1 MVFATIIS
9 FSSLLDFAGY
19 GTFSRLISYANG
31 GSKTLNLAENI
42 SNGQQNLKHPNW
54 SLIKDLN
61 GVIGIV
67 FLTLS
72 LFVFLIISTF
82 GTWSVSRVISFASN
96 QSEMW
101 YSWVI
106 VLFTASITMYGKR
119 YTTILHGLN
128 YVPLLNR
135 YNIYINI
142 ITLLVAY
149 ISLTLSQSFLLLIMI
164 TQLSKIILI
173 LIHWYLVR
181 YQIEEQR
188 FRYFKSFKWNKDL
201 FETAWTPS
209 WKSMLV
215 IIFSTGIIELS
226 GILYAQVGDPEK
238 IASYL
243 LAIRLINIITNV
255 SKAPFYSKIPYFT
268 TLRSQGDV
276 ISLASETKRSAKISM
291 YVFVLGVIATGIM
304 IEPILELIQS
314 NIDFVPI
321 SMWSFIGIVWFLE
334 RHHAI
339 HAQIY
344 STTNDIPFY
353 IPVAVSGIFNV
364 FLIFLLIDK
373 LGYWAF
379 PLAQFISNLIINN
392 WWNVKISLKS
402 INQSSEYLIDSF
414 LKPIIFLIS
423 AELFILII

>member
-42 SNGQQNLKHPNW
+42 SNGQQNSKHPNW

-72 LFVFLIISTF
+72 LFVFLILSTF
-82 GTWSVSRVISFASN
+82 GTWSVSRVISFTSN

-106 VLFTASITMYGKR
+106 VLFTASISMYGKR

-149 ISLTLSQSFLLLIMI
+149 ISLTLSQSIFLLIMI

-173 LIHWYLVR
+173 LTHWYLVR

-188 FRYFKSFKWNKDL
+188 FMYFKSFKWNKDL
-201 FETAWTPS
+201 FGTAWTPS

-268 TLRSQGDV
+268 TLRAQGDL
-276 ISLASETKRSAKISM
+276 ISLASETKRSAKISL
-291 YVFVLGVIATGIM
+291 YVFVLGVIATTIM

-402 INQSSEYLIDSF
+402 LNQSSEYLIDSF